1 MATMRNNIMAILEC
15 YFVGYKDEVM
25 ESAADRILYQIEIQ
39 PADELYSN
47 GVKYV
52 REEKQ
57 NA

>member
-15 YFVGYKDEVM
+15 YFAGYKDEVI

-52 REEKQ
+52 REVE
-57 NA
+57 